1 MDKNDTFKLVIATR
15 ESDRPPLIKP
25 PYKERVLIVGQATL
39 LLIGVKSSDGGR
51 YSCQLLFQGQD
62 SPVSNVATLEIR
74 GKVWIDIHLKISKIR
89 KLARRFVIVLN
100 SSKSILHDTGNQFA
114 GDNNVIFALGSARQE
129 PAPNRGTFR
138 RSIYLI

>member
-1 MDKNDTFKLVIATR
+1 MSLRWEYYSGKKASLIKWGKVDKNDTFKLVIATR

-89 KLARRFVIVLN
+89 KLARRFV
-100 SSKSILHDTGNQFA
+100 SSELVEKYIT
-114 GDNNVIFALGSARQE
+114 
-129 PAPNRGTFR
+129 
-138 RSIYLI
+138 

>member
-1 MDKNDTFKLVIATR
+1 MSLRWEYYSGKKASLIKWGKVDKNDTFELVIATR

-62 SPVSNVATLEIR
+62 SPVSNVAKLEIR
-74 GKVWIDIHLKISKIR
+74 GKVSWIDIHLKISKIR
-89 KLARRFVIVLN
+89 KLARRFVSSELVEKYDYMTLETN
-100 SSKSILHDTGNQFA
+100 SRVT
-114 GDNNVIFALGSARQE
+114 
-129 PAPNRGTFR
+129 TM
-138 RSIYLI
+138 